1 MSVDSSDSPMKA
13 KWQGKAEKC
22 LQTIEAMREESLAL
36 PEAEKNKWKAD
47 MLQRVIRKCVSLHE
61 LEKII
66 NEAEMYDIYDM
77 NEVYDRL
84 VDFHIKTLESIKT
97 VKKCFPLKAQGS
109 IDRAKGLVW
118 DILCQGIK
126 FREVEELIGQ
136 IDLSLRCEEAAKN
149 QPNFQTL
156 SSLLAEADKNPGA
169 VDQETLDDLKTKKNV
184 MDFANQRLKKLKKI
198 DYLRDIDEAELRK
211 VIIDIKPY
219 NIDPKKLLE
228 LESLVKV
235 SECLKKI
242 YSHLITD
249 EMIHQGLDMIVKQLS
264 EKCRSLGELLKNNKE
279 GFYSEFDEYSETCCR
294 ELSQILAEYSKQ
306 CEFIDEYL
314 LQSFIKTLMDFLW
327 KSHSTRLLIRN
338 EEKEKILEDCIKEAP
353 DTQSNEYAAINERLH
368 CIKTAKMTESLI
380 KEKLKGFWNLTIDK
394 LVEEEDKVHG
404 FVEEAKAFFNDKI
417 VERQIEHL
425 EEILNLFQ
433 KDEIKLEELNKIRK
447 ELDSY
452 NTGYTLLDEVKNLNS
467 VADIAKM
474 YRDKVEYTWKRN
486 QKAVQ
491 SLRDR
496 HTLRDVQ
503 LIPRIEIKKA
513 QEYLRTFQKMNNKV
527 NHEFVDSIRKVE
539 KSLDN
544 LQVFGKHCSE
554 FESQYSRA
562 TLLSLE
568 CTKSMIQTAFER
580 FDKLVEEYMHLEI
593 KDSTLEGLLEQN
605 ELFLKAQALLK
616 NIPYPELRRD
626 ISSWETILQRI
637 KKYSHLARDIS
648 EKMEVKMKMAEKMLM
663 EAHKMRQFESQIPQ
677 SREESQKKQS
687 KMLKIENLK
696 ELVTGYIAAESEIEL
711 QDTMSYLERVI
722 TAYED
727 FTQAIIKSNTLK
739 GLEEILSNFEKL
751 PLKIDKTIFL
761 EIEERMKTPKILRDQ
776 FLATLNED
784 PNSIVSKIA
793 DWKAQFEASK
803 IKIEEWDEFLLA
815 FKEEQSFEAGLNR
828 MVWENCTMEEV
839 DEMKHKY
846 QHHKFVK
853 NSNIEAKL
861 LSAEIGAIQGVYERR
876 LFGEEKPGKLFNL
889 ETLNMLLSRCQEK
902 IHGGGMMDSDLN
914 KRHSFIR
921 KFIEDIDRFTEDRIR
936 ATTTLEELNLNVER
950 NPFGD
955 MVDLTEVIE
964 VQKGKLSKEALK
976 YGPGSVK
983 VRQGLIDNLKQ
994 LLENN
999 PILQSTGTDFL
1010 TVSKAIEKAVY
1021 DRCLNRAK
1029 SYEDYGRTLLKIIQ
1043 RLPGFI
1049 AISSYLKEKS
1059 FDLNLLEKLFTKSK
1073 AEFQTLEDN
1082 IVIKNKDKDE
1092 ANNLQNNETA
1102 YNYYKIFTGTLFFG
1116 LKDNKTQK
1124 RVENAELFTCSTL
1137 MTIKSFSTVPNK
1149 LLLSMNITAEDFQ
1162 KYLQKSILNENYVVM
1177 ACWVRFPQDS
1187 STQARLYME
1196 KHGVVASSQ
1205 YCKSCKIFILP
1216 KVYIKPEW
1224 LKAIDFYTARED
1236 NEPID
1241 FVCFK
1246 VFKKGVATEFEPPI
1260 VPVPMPFKE
1269 NCTFYQVYSLQNNIL
1284 ERIVDPVLLMQ
1295 NPKKLH
1301 HQKGNDDNTI
1311 SCEEQDL
1318 VIHNDYDEFFYSEDE
1333 MDEENQNLLM
1343 AEDLEDNVWES
1354 QSNEWGK
1361 TRPQKSRQPQLL
1373 NMLQEVPGID
1383 PRGQGN
1389 QNFQLNNTF
1398 RPNQSGYPNP
1408 GFEYDNDNDIGL
1420 GLEGMLPHVADKPMN
1435 QLNKRPPKT
1444 NLQKIS
1450 HQNTI
1455 PQQGQPMNNFV
1466 GQNYPTNQRHYPT
1479 QQKGVSQGQRY
1490 LPQQQTSQNIP
1501 KQGNYYDAKHYP
1513 TQDLAQPAAQGNK
1526 FQRPQFQ
1533 HPADNQKP
1541 QQFSGRNP
1549 QQGYTNQVY
1558 VNQQRMHEE
1567 PIHGNQGGFRGDS
1580 NNLRFLNRH
1589 QTTTYNLNYN
1599 VHVAGG
1605 FPHKD
1610 QYDPVEKSYHAPP
1623 IQAPGYTMQRSANPP
1638 AQFKQGQGYAEF
1650 NDRPPYQP
1658 PANRPANMKGHG
1670 RY

>member
-22 LQTIEAMREESLAL
+22 LAAIEAIREECLAL
-36 PEAEKNKWKAD
+36 PEAEKNRWKAD
-47 MLQRVIRKCVSLHE
+47 MLQRVIRKSVSLHE

-126 FREVEELIGQ
+126 FREVEDLIGQ

-156 SSLLAEADKNPGA
+156 STLLAEADKNPGA

-184 MDFANQRLKKLKKI
+184 LDFANQKLKRLKKI
-198 DYLRDIDEAELRK
+198 EYLRDIDEIELRK
-211 VIIDIKPY
+211 VISEVKPY

-235 SECLKKI
+235 AECVKKI
-242 YSHLITD
+242 YGHLVSD
-249 EMIHQGLDMIVKQLS
+249 EMIHQGLDMVIKQLTG
-264 EKCRSLGELLKNNKE
+264 KCKELYELLRNNKE
-279 GFYSEFDEYSETCCR
+279 NFFSEFDEYSETCCR
-294 ELSQILAEYSKQ
+294 ELSQILLEYAKQCDLVDEYS
-306 CEFIDEYL
+306 

-327 KSHSTRLLIRN
+327 KSHASRLLMRN

-353 DTQSNEYAAINERLH
+353 DTQSDEYAAINERLH
-368 CIKTAKMTESLI
+368 CIRTAKMTESLI
-380 KEKLKGFWNLTIDK
+380 KDKLKSFWNMTIEK
-394 LVEEEDKVHG
+394 LVEEEDRVHS
-404 FVEEAKAFFNDKI
+404 FFEEAKGFFNDKI

-425 EEILNLFQ
+425 EELLSLFQ

-447 ELDSY
+447 ELDAY

-486 QKAVQ
+486 LKAVQ
-491 SLRDR
+491 SLRDK
-496 HTLRDVQ
+496 HSLRDVQ
-503 LIPRIEIKKA
+503 LIPRIELKKA
-513 QEYLRTFQKMNNKV
+513 QEYLRTFQKMSNKV
-527 NHEFVDSIRKVE
+527 NHEFLDSIKKVE
-539 KSLDN
+539 RSLEN
-544 LQVFGKHCSE
+544 LQVFAKHCSD

-593 KDSTLEGLLEQN
+593 KDPALEGLLEQN

-626 ISSWETILQRI
+626 ISAWETILQRI
-637 KKYSHLARDIS
+637 KKYGHLSRDIS
-648 EKMEVKMKMAEKMLM
+648 EKMESKMKMAEKLLM
-663 EAHKMRQFESQIPQ
+663 EAHKMRQFESQMPQ
-677 SREESQKKQS
+677 GSEECQKKQAR
-687 KMLKIENLK
+687 MLKIENLK
-696 ELVTGYIAAESEIEL
+696 EIVAGYVAAESEIEL
-711 QDTMSYLERVI
+711 QDTMSYLDKVI
-722 TAYED
+722 ATYEEYS
-727 FTQAIIKSNTLK
+727 QAIYKSSSLK
-739 GLEEILSNFEKL
+739 GLMELLSNFEKL
-751 PLKIDKTIFL
+751 PLKVDKKVYSD
-761 EIEERMKTPKILRDQ
+761 IEDRMKTPNVLREQ
-776 FLATLNED
+776 FLRVLHDEPYSVVA
-784 PNSIVSKIA
+784 KIS
-793 DWKAQFEASK
+793 DWKSQFEASK
-803 IKIEEWDEFLLA
+803 IKIEEWDEFLQA
-815 FKEEQSFEAGLNR
+815 FKEEQSFEASLSR
-828 MVWENCTMEEV
+828 MVWENSNMEDVE
-839 DEMKHKY
+839 EMKNKY
-846 QHHKFVK
+846 LQHKFVK

-876 LFGEEKPGKLFNL
+876 LFGEEKPGKLFSL
-889 ETLNMLLSRCQEK
+889 EVLNGLLRRCQDK
-902 IHGGGMMDSDLN
+902 INSGGVMDSDLN

-921 KFIEDIDRFTEDRIR
+921 KFVEDIDRFTEDRIK
-936 ATTTLEELNLNVER
+936 ATTTLEELNMNVER

-964 VQKGKLSKEALK
+964 VQKTKLSKEALK

-983 VRQGLIDNLKQ
+983 VRQGLIDNIKQ

-1010 TVSKAIEKAVY
+1010 SAAKGIEKAVY
-1021 DRCLNRAK
+1021 ERCLNRAK
-1029 SYEDYGRTLLKIIQ
+1029 SYEDYARTLLKIIQ

-1049 AISSYLKEKS
+1049 AITSYLKEKN
-1059 FDLNLLEKLFTKSK
+1059 FDLNLLEKLFSKSK
-1073 AEFQTLEDN
+1073 VEFQTLEDN
-1082 IVIKNKDKDE
+1082 IVIKNKDKDDP
-1092 ANNLQNNETA
+1092 NNPQNNETA
-1102 YNYYKIFTGTLFFG
+1102 YNYFKIFQGTLFFG

-1124 RVENAELFTCSTL
+1124 RVENAELFTCSPL
-1137 MTIKSFSTVPNK
+1137 PTIKNFSTVPNK
-1149 LLLSMNITAEDFQ
+1149 LLLSMNIVAEDFQ
-1162 KYLQKSILNENYVVM
+1162 KYLQKSILNDNYVVM

-1196 KHGVVASSQ
+1196 KNGVVASSQ

-1216 KVYIKPEW
+1216 KIYIKTEW

-1246 VFKKGVATEFEPPI
+1246 VFKKGVTTEFEPPI

-1284 ERIVDPVLLMQ
+1284 ERIVDPALLLQ
-1295 NPKKLH
+1295 QPRKQIQH
-1301 HQKGNDDNTI
+1301 RDRDDNSI

-1333 MDEENQNLLM
+1333 MDEENQNLLL

-1361 TRPQKSRQPQLL
+1361 PKAQKSRNPNLL
-1373 NMLQEVPGID
+1373 NMLQEGPGMD
-1383 PRGQGN
+1383 QRGQNN
-1389 QNFQLNNTF
+1389 QYQQYNNAY
-1398 RPNQSGYPNP
+1398 RLSQPGYQNLPYQYND
-1408 GFEYDNDNDIGL
+1408 DNDVGL
-1420 GLEGMLPHVADKPMN
+1420 GLEGMVPHVADKPMN
-1435 QLNKRPPKT
+1435 QLHKRAPKT
-1444 NLQKIS
+1444 NNHKMHMQAANQNQVQLMHSFGAQTGQTNQKS
-1450 HQNTI
+1450 
-1455 PQQGQPMNNFV
+1455 
-1466 GQNYPTNQRHYPT
+1466 YPTSGQKPTAQVQRFLGNQPPV
-1479 QQKGVSQGQRY
+1479 QAK
-1490 LPQQQTSQNIP
+1490 PAPN
-1501 KQGNYYDAKHYP
+1501 NYYDSKNFPA
-1513 TQDLAQPAAQGNK
+1513 QDMSGGLGPNNN
-1526 FQRPQFQ
+1526 FQRAQYN
-1533 HPADNQKP
+1533 HPADNFKQN
-1541 QQFSGRNP
+1541 QYRQDAGRNQP
-1549 QQGYTNQVY
+1549 QNYSSQLFS
-1558 VNQQRMHEE
+1558 NQQRMMEE
-1567 PIHGNQGGFRGDS
+1567 PLQGNQGGYRQD
-1580 NNLRFLNRH
+1580 NNLRYVNRH
-1589 QTTTYNLNYN
+1589 QTTTYNVNYN
-1599 VHVAGG
+1599 VHVAGS

-1610 QYDPVEKSYHAPP
+1610 QYDQLDKSYQ
-1623 IQAPGYTMQRSANPP
+1623 QAPQHPGGGYTQVRPANQPG
-1638 AQFKQGQGYAEF
+1638 QFKQTQG
-1650 NDRPPYQP
+1650 
-1658 PANRPANMKGHG
+1658 
-1670 RY
+1670 